1 MFGLGIGE
9 LILIFVIFLIFFGP
23 DKLPDLAKNL
33 GRGLA
38 ELRRTVDEIKFDM
51 STTDVVP
58 PPTRTSAGPTT
69 NLEAPPPSPVPDP
82 HEIPATT
89 AEIASKVDAST
100 PAASEKKS

>member
-51 STTDVVP
+51 NTTDVAP
-58 PPTRTSAGPTT
+58 PPNRTPPQSTPQPTPS
-69 NLEAPPPSPVPDP
+69 LEAPP
-82 HEIPATT
+82 
-89 AEIASKVDAST
+89 
-100 PAASEKKS
+100 AASSTVESGTLEPSAADPLKPSINGNES